1 MTENVLNVAP
11 RVSIRHLPIAAL
23 IAIITTAST
32 LVVGPAIIHAQA
44 LQVGIGFSLP
54 YQDLTVG
61 DPFPLT
67 ISAIHPEGHNIIFPR
82 LPAEWGSF
90 EVINQEPVAT
100 SVNEDGTLTTSQVIE
115 VALFAPG
122 EHTTPPL
129 NVTIQ
134 KADSSVIEQTVWPI
148 SVSILSV
155 LQTDDAELRDIKPP
169 AELTVPSL
177 WPWAIGGASAV
188 GLLTLAAFLIWRRR
202 TAADLAGASFDP
214 RSPFE
219 IAMDQLDAIE
229 ELDLPYS
236 KHFKQHYT
244 LVADTLRGYLQ
255 REFSL
260 PALDLTTSET
270 TTQIRNSSVP
280 PEEYNI
286 VGRILRDCDLIK
298 FTECQPDEDTAWGVA
313 HDTRS
318 AVRRLQPQPTTPV
331 EPDEKPL
338 SEVAS

>member
-11 RVSIRHLPIAAL
+11 GVSIRHLPIAAL

-32 LVVGPAIIHAQA
+32 LVVGPVIMHAQA
-44 LQVGIGFSLP
+44 VQVGIGFSLP

-61 DPFPLT
+61 DPFSLT
-67 ISAIHPEGHNIIFPR
+67 ISAIHPDGHNIIFPR

-90 EVINQEPVAT
+90 EVISQEPVAT

-155 LQTDDAELRDIKPP
+155 LRTDDAELRDIKPP

-177 WPWAIGGASAV
+177 WPWAIGGASAI
-188 GLLTLAAFLIWRRR
+188 GLLSL
-202 TAADLAGASFDP
+202 TAA
-214 RSPFE
+214 
-219 IAMDQLDAIE
+219 
-229 ELDLPYS
+229 
-236 KHFKQHYT
+236 
-244 LVADTLRGYLQ
+244 
-255 REFSL
+255 
-260 PALDLTTSET
+260 
-270 TTQIRNSSVP
+270 
-280 PEEYNI
+280 
-286 VGRILRDCDLIK
+286 
-298 FTECQPDEDTAWGVA
+298 A
-313 HDTRS
+313 HS
-318 AVRRLQPQPTTPV
+318 RRFGWRVL
-331 EPDEKPL
+331 
-338 SEVAS
+338 